1 MTRTHSSSFGPRV
14 VRAVLLL
21 AGAVVATGCALDK
34 QAVPTLSG
42 PSGLGLSISMSA
54 SPDRLPRDGAS
65 QSVVTLTVR
74 DAQGKTVAGQRLA
87 LRLAESSA
95 QGAELTAYDV
105 TTNASG
111 QATFGVYAPA
121 SGSFGDIEVTAR
133 PFSTD
138 ANNDRLRTISI
149 AALPRNGTAPSF
161 ASTPFVIQCTATGT
175 ACASNP
181 EVGQSVTFR
190 ALDVTDEGATCNTCT
205 YTWDFGNDGKATGQ
219 VVTHAFGAGGNYLV
233 VLTVTDQAGSF
244 STAQRVLTVGAVT
257 IPTSISMSTSPATPV
272 AKQATTFTFTATAS
286 TNHRIVTYDITWGD
300 GQSNQSST
308 GVVQHTYNQSGAFA
322 VTVTV
327 RDDLGQTATRDLV
340 VTVSSG
346 LTSSFTF
353 SPSGP
358 TTGATVTYDGTAS
371 SSSVASTISDWA
383 WDFGDGNTGTGSTTT
398 HSYSSAGTYTIK
410 LTITDSRGVTQS
422 STQTITVS

>member
-1 MTRTHSSSFGPRV
+1 ML
-14 VRAVLLL
+14 RATT
-21 AGAVVATGCALDK
+21 VVAAALFAAGCALDNN
-34 QAVPTLSG
+34 AAPTLSG
-42 PSGLGLSISMSA
+42 PSGYGLSISMSA
-54 SPDRLPRDGAS
+54 SPDRLPRDGSS

-74 DAQGKTVAGQRLA
+74 DAQGKTMAGQRLA
-87 LRLAESSA
+87 LRLSESSA

-133 PFSTD
+133 PFSGD

-161 ASTPFVIQCTATGT
+161 ATTPFVIQCSAAGT

-205 YTWDFGNDGKATGQ
+205 YSWDFGNDGKATGQ
-219 VVTHAFGAGGNYLV
+219 VVSHVFSAGGNYLI
-233 VLTVTDQAGSF
+233 VLTVTDQAGSS

-257 IPTSISMSTSPATPV
+257 IPTGISLTSSPNPPV
-272 AKQATTFTFTATAS
+272 AKQATTFTATATPA
-286 TNHRIVTYDITWGD
+286 TNHRIVTYDISWGD
-300 GQSNQSST
+300 GQSNQTST
-308 GVVQHTYNQSGAFA
+308 GVVQHTYNQSGAYA
-322 VTVTV
+322 VNVTV
-327 RDDLGQTATRDLV
+327 RDDLGQTATRDVV

-346 LTSSFTF
+346 LTSTFTM
-353 SPSGP
+353 SPGSP
-358 TTGATVTYDGTAS
+358 TAGATVTFDGSAS
-371 SSSVASTISDWA
+371 SSSVASTISSWT
-383 WDFGDGNTGTGSTTT
+383 WDFGDGGTGSGSSAT
-398 HSYSSAGTYTIK
+398 HSYSTAGTYTVK